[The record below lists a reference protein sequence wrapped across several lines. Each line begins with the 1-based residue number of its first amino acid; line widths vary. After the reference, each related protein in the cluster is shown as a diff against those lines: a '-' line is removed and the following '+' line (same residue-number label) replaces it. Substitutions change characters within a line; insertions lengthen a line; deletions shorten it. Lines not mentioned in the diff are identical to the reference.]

1 VAVGKGKER
10 TFGGRI
16 MDITDEALALEHEMN
31 AMIDPGMD
39 VCLACGCPLNFTPTS
54 EDGGFCCV
62 ECEDYWIET
71 CGQGERYDEE
81 ADKEE

>member
-1 VAVGKGKER
+1 VR
-10 TFGGRI
+10 DR
-16 MDITDEALALEHEMN
+16 TDEMLALEHEMN
-31 AMIDPGMD
+31 TTLYNERYY
-39 VCLACGCPLNFTPTS
+39 CLDCGCPLDFVPARD
-54 EDGGFCCV
+54 DGYGFCSV

>member
-1 VAVGKGKER
+1 MAVGKGKER

-39 VCLACGCPLNFTPTS
+39 VCL
-54 EDGGFCCV
+54 
-62 ECEDYWIET
+62 T

-81 ADKEE
+81 ADNTTGQ